1 MTLDEFNRLCADTAA
16 AALRECCA
24 STAWARAVTRGRP
37 FADMAALLAAAR
49 EAWGQTSKA
58 ERLAAFAAHP
68 LIGDVQ
74 RLRERY
80 DAAANTEQGQVLAAS
95 ECTLRAL
102 AELNVAYHRRHGF
115 IFIVCATGKS
125 AEALLDALRQR
136 IGRSTER
143 ELATAAAEQADITA
157 LRLRRLLEGDA
168 PPAREAAQGSNGY
181 G

>member
-1 MTLDEFNRLCADTAA
+1 
-16 AALRECCA
+16 
-24 STAWARAVTRGRP
+24 
-37 FADMAALLAAAR
+37 MAALLAAAR
-49 EAWGQTSKA
+49 DAWGKTSTA

-74 RLRERY
+74 RLRERHG
-80 DAAANTEQGQVLAAS
+80 AANAEQGQVLEAS

-125 AEALLDALRQR
+125 AEALLQALRQR

-143 ELATAAAEQADITA
+143 ELAAATAEQADITA
-157 LRLRRLLEGDA
+157 LRLRRLLEADA
-168 PPAREAAQGSNGY
+168 PPEREAAQGSSGR